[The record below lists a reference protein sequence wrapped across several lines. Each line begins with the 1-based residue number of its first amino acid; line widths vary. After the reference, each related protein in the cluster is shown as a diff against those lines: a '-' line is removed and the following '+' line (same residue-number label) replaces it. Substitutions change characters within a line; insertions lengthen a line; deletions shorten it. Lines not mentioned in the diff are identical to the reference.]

1 MCKHSDLDFAQIEF
15 RMVTFYFRKTVFK
28 HVVHDTEHN
37 YANYEKNVKVFKT
50 IFFRLLEK
58 QWNMLTFHR
67 QTKWQMCVY
76 ITGETW
82 NVVSKI
88 HILHF
93 KFNNDMIVI
102 LHNCHVAILLTY
114 LWHFQI
120 LFKWFILLS
129 HWNRVDPAENQHQVN
144 GTTITTA
151 VHLSRFSVFVVG
163 KSQVPLIPLT
173 IALFYF
179 NDP

>member
-1 MCKHSDLDFAQIEF
+1 MTQSTIMPIMKRTSKYLRQFFFVSLKNSVTCWLSMGKQSD
-15 RMVTFYFRKTVFK
+15 RCVF
-28 HVVHDTEHN
+28 
-37 YANYEKNVKVFKT
+37 
-50 IFFRLLEK
+50 IL
-58 QWNMLTFHR
+58 Q
-67 QTKWQMCVY
+67 
-76 ITGETW
+76 
-82 NVVSKI
+82 VVSKI